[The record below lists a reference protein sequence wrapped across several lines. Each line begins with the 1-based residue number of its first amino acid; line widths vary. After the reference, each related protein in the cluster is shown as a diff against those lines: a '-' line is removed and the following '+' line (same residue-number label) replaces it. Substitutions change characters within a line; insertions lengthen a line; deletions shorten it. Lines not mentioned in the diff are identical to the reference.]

1 MPQRSHF
8 ARPALATAL
17 AAAMGSVAAAPAFAQ
32 SSDPIAPPKAGR
44 FSAGLGATG
53 EFLLSSTSLQDVQFN
68 GSLNQLLD
76 TLPDVEGLAQ
86 INEQSLDNSYGSLVG
101 VQGTASYGLT
111 DRIELFARGGYLES
125 GASNKT
131 AGSFAGG
138 DTRGTFTAVLGD
150 YSEFYLHGGARY
162 FFNDG
167 MDLRPFVGGFAGVRF
182 IDSVGM
188 TLTADRGDGTS
199 FGTVYDG
206 ALFDDDTVLTA
217 GGEFGLAYSFRNNFT
232 FSINVG
238 ISWTGEWALADD
250 ALDGTV
256 LDGAE
261 DTGRRLSIPIGGRF
275 TYTF

>member
-1 MPQRSHF
+1 MPQRTHF

-17 AAAMGSVAAAPAFAQ
+17 AAAMSSVAAAPAFAQ
-32 SSDPIAPPKAGR
+32 SSDPVAPPKAGR

-53 EFLLSSTSLQDVQFN
+53 EFLLSSTSLQDFQFN
-68 GSLNQLLD
+68 GNLSQILD
-76 TLPDVEGLAQ
+76 TLPDVEGIAQ

-101 VQGTASYGLT
+101 VQGTVSYGLT
-111 DRIELFARGGYLES
+111 DRIELFARGGYMES
-125 GASNKT
+125 GSSNKT

-138 DTRGTFTAVLGD
+138 DTQGTFTAVLDD
-150 YSEFYLHGGARY
+150 YNEFYLHGGARY

-167 MDLRPFVGGFAGVRF
+167 MDFRPFVGGFFGVRF

-188 TLTADRGDGTS
+188 TLTADGNAGPI
-199 FGTVYDG
+199 GTVYDG

-217 GGEFGLAYSFRNNFT
+217 GGEFGLAYSFRDNFT
-232 FSINVG
+232 FSVNVG
-238 ISWTGEWALADD
+238 ISWTGEWSLAEE
-250 ALDGTV
+250 AFEGTV
-256 LDGAE
+256 LNGAQ